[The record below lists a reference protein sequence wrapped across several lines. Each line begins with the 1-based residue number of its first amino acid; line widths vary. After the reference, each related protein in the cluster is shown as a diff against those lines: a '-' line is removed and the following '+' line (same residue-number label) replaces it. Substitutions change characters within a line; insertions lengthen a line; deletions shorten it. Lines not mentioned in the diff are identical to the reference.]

1 MLLVK
6 LPTQQNLTRL
16 RALVKT
22 RQKLKPLLEERIS
35 VKYLLTQFRALVSRP
50 DQDHCKCDDAGYY
63 CRLRTV
69 RGEKV
74 LRRMRDEGPLY
85 YISAISGKRLKM
97 GSARN
102 G

>member
-35 VKYLLTQFRALVSRP
+35 VKYLLTQFRASYRDRTKIIASAMMRVI
-50 DQDHCKCDDAGYY
+50 Y

>member
-1 MLLVK
+1 MMRV
-6 LPTQQNLTRL
+6 
-16 RALVKT
+16 
-22 RQKLKPLLEERIS
+22 I
-35 VKYLLTQFRALVSRP
+35 
-50 DQDHCKCDDAGYY
+50 Y